1 MVDTKTQY
9 EKIKPEVDKA
19 VIEVLES
26 TAFINGKP
34 VQNFANNLSNYIGA
48 KYTIPCANGTDALQ
62 IAIMA
67 LGLQPGVLY
76 SSPLVR
82 ARDTAAILGKQFG
95 LAVTETP
102 LLAPGFNVNALER
115 LVQGLAGDAEVMVVG
130 HEPDFSGTIA
140 ALTGG
145 GRVEM
150 KKGGLARVDII
161 ATDPLRGTLVWL
173 LPPSIMDLK
182 VQA

>member
-1 MVDTKTQY
+1 MRICFFRHALAED
-9 EKIKPEVDKA
+9 
-19 VIEVLES
+19 
-26 TAFINGKP
+26 N
-34 VQNFANNLSNYIGA
+34 
-48 KYTIPCANGTDALQ
+48 TDGRLMDAERRLTPRG
-62 IAIMA
+62 IARTEQAAQFLAA

-173 LPPSIMDLK
+173 LPPSVMDLK